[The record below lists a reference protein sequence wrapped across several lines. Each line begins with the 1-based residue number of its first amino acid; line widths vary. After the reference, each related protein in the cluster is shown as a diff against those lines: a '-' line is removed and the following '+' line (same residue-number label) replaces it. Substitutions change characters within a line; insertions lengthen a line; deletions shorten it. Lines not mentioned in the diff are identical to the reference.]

1 MNCFIVTINNKKF
14 DFNLKLVVNTTEAD
28 EFDVIKYVIDKFKLS
43 DTQIKINLK
52 NQMTNEQFIVQ
63 IINNGNVD
71 FISTKIR

>member
-1 MNCFIVTINNKKF
+1 MNCFIVTINNKEF